1 MKVTIHIW
9 DLPHRLFH
17 WLLAASVT
25 GAYVTAK
32 IGGELIDWH
41 GRLGVF
47 ILGLLV
53 FRIVW
58 GFIGSTHSRF
68 VTFFPSLPRIA
79 AYLKGQWQGI
89 GHNPLGA
96 LSVIAL
102 LATLA
107 LQVGTGLFANDD
119 IAFEGPFFDFIDKD
133 LSDKLTGWHNTAFN
147 VLLSLVVLHLVAI
160 VYYRWAKKTNL
171 VKPMLTGKKEIPVT
185 LAEAIITDHHIKA
198 GVVRF
203 ALSLII
209 SSTVAWGASGGITQ
223 FPIARVTSPCC
234 SFAWAAVDVV
244 QSNGLLSDSQQQTA
258 QVAPAQAP
266 ANF

>member
-17 WLLAASVT
+17 WLLAASVIA
-25 GAYVTAK
+25 AYVTAT

-41 GRLGVF
+41 GRIGIF

-68 VTFFPSLPRIA
+68 ATFFPTFSRLS

-102 LATLA
+102 LAA
-107 LQVGTGLFANDD
+107 VAVQVGTGLFANDD
-119 IAFEGPFFDFIDKD
+119 IAFEGPLFDFVDK
-133 LSDKLTGWHNTAFN
+133 SFSNQLTSLHSTTFY
-147 VLLSLVVLHLVAI
+147 VLLALVVLHLIAI
-160 VYYRWAKKTNL
+160 IFYRWVKKTNL
-171 VKPMLTGKKEIPVT
+171 VAPMLTGKKEVPVA
-185 LAEAIITDHHIKA
+185 LAAAVTTHQGKGF
-198 GVVRF
+198 GVIRF
-203 ALSLII
+203 ILSVII
-209 SSTVAWGASGGITQ
+209 SSTVMWGVSGGASQ
-223 FPIARVTSPCC
+223 LYSAQSP
-234 SFAWAAVDVV
+234 
-244 QSNGLLSDSQQQTA
+244 QQTA
-258 QVAPAQAP
+258 S
-266 ANF
+266 ANSSF

>member
-17 WLLAASVT
+17 WLLAASVS
-25 GAYVTAK
+25 ASYITAK

-68 VTFFPSLPRIA
+68 VSFFPTFSRIT
-79 AYLKGQWQGI
+79 AYLKGRWQGI

-96 LSVIAL
+96 LSVLAL
-102 LATLA
+102 LGTLG

-119 IAFEGPFFDFIDKD
+119 IAFQGPFFDLVDKD
-133 LSDKLTGWHNTAFN
+133 LSDKLTGWHNLAFN
-147 VLLSLVVLHLVAI
+147 FLLGLVVLHLLAI
-160 VYYRWAKKTNL
+160 IYYRWIKKTNL
-171 VKPMLTGKKEIPVT
+171 VKPMVTGKKEIPVA
-185 LAEAIITDHHIKA
+185 LAESISTQQVKGFGA
-198 GVVRF
+198 VRF
-203 ALSLII
+203 ILSLLI
-209 SSTVAWGASGGITQ
+209 SSTIAWGASGGIMKLYQ
-223 FPIARVTSPCC
+223 LNLL
-234 SFAWAAVDVV
+234 
-244 QSNGLLSDSQQQTA
+244 QSQPQIS
-258 QVAPAQAP
+258 AQAP
-266 ANF
+266 AGF

>member
-17 WLLAASVT
+17 WLLAASVIA
-25 GAYVTAK
+25 AYVTVT

-41 GRLGVF
+41 GRVGIF

-68 VTFFPSLPRIA
+68 ATFFPTFSRLS

-102 LATLA
+102 LAA
-107 LQVGTGLFANDD
+107 VAVQVGTGLFANDD
-119 IAFEGPFFDFIDKD
+119 IAFEGPLFDFVDK
-133 LSDKLTGWHNTAFN
+133 SFSNQLTSLHSTTFY
-147 VLLSLVVLHLVAI
+147 VLLALVVLHLIAI
-160 VYYRWAKKTNL
+160 IFYRWVKKTNL
-171 VKPMLTGKKEIPVT
+171 VAPMLTGKKEVPVA
-185 LAEAIITDHHIKA
+185 LAAAVTTYQGKGF
-198 GVVRF
+198 GVIRF
-203 ALSLII
+203 ILSVII
-209 SSTVAWGASGGITQ
+209 SSTVMWGVSGGASQ
-223 FPIARVTSPCC
+223 LYSAQSP
-234 SFAWAAVDVV
+234 
-244 QSNGLLSDSQQQTA
+244 QQT
-258 QVAPAQAP
+258 VQA
-266 ANF
+266 NSSF